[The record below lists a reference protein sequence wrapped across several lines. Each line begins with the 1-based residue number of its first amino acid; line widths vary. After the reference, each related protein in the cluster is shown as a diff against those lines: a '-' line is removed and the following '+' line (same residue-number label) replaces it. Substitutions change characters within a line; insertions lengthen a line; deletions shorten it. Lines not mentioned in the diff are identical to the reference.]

1 MIKVL
6 SVISDT
12 NIGGA
17 GRVLINYLKYY
28 DRENF
33 SMVVALPKGSMLKE
47 RLAKFNIPIYE
58 IDGMADKSMDFGAI
72 KELKKVI
79 KAENPDI
86 VHTHGSMSGRIA
98 GRQCGKVVIYTRH
111 SAFPV
116 SNRIKKGPGRFIN
129 KKINEHYA
137 DRIIAISPAAA
148 ENLTEGGISPD
159 IIDIMMN
166 GVEPVKRLPDE
177 EVWDLKE
184 DFGIGPEN
192 FTVGIIAR
200 IEDYKG
206 HMDILQAVKNIVD
219 TGRKIKLIIAGS
231 GSYEREV
238 KDRIKELGLEN
249 NVVFMGFVSDVAS
262 ILSIIDLQLNASWG
276 TETSSLSILEGFSMG
291 IPAVVSD
298 YGGNPCLVE
307 DGVNGLIFK
316 RRYPDDLTRCI
327 LKIMDSEELLDEMGK
342 KALEVYKAK
351 FTGEIFASNIEK
363 IYVKTLKGVKNG

>member
-111 SAFPV
+111 SAFPGQQQD
-116 SNRIKKGPGRFIN
+116 KKR
-129 KKINEHYA
+129 
-137 DRIIAISPAAA
+137 
-148 ENLTEGGISPD
+148 
-159 IIDIMMN
+159 
-166 GVEPVKRLPDE
+166 
-177 EVWDLKE
+177 
-184 DFGIGPEN
+184 
-192 FTVGIIAR
+192 
-200 IEDYKG
+200 
-206 HMDILQAVKNIVD
+206 
-219 TGRKIKLIIAGS
+219 
-231 GSYEREV
+231 
-238 KDRIKELGLEN
+238 
-249 NVVFMGFVSDVAS
+249 
-262 ILSIIDLQLNASWG
+262 
-276 TETSSLSILEGFSMG
+276 
-291 IPAVVSD
+291 
-298 YGGNPCLVE
+298 
-307 DGVNGLIFK
+307 
-316 RRYPDDLTRCI
+316 TRP
-327 LKIMDSEELLDEMGK
+327 
-342 KALEVYKAK
+342 VYKQEDKRA
-351 FTGEIFASNIEK
+351 
-363 IYVKTLKGVKNG
+363 LR

>member
-238 KDRIKELGLEN
+238 KDRIRELGLEN

-316 RRYPDDLTRCI
+316 RRDPDDLTRCI
-327 LKIMDSEELLDEMGK
+327 LKIMDSEKLLDEMGK
-342 KALEVYKAK
+342 KALEGYKAK

>member
-316 RRYPDDLTRCI
+316 RRDPDDLTRCI
-327 LKIMDSEELLDEMGK
+327 LKIMDSEELLDGMGK
-342 KALEVYKAK
+342 KALEV
-351 FTGEIFASNIEK
+351 
-363 IYVKTLKGVKNG
+363 

>member
-238 KDRIKELGLEN
+238 KDRIRELGLEN

-316 RRYPDDLTRCI
+316 RRDPDDLTRCI

>member
-316 RRYPDDLTRCI
+316 RRDPDDLTRCI